1 MSQLIESRSR
11 GIQEADVFAA
21 ADALLA
27 DGKRPTI
34 ERVRQQIGRGS
45 PNTVSP
51 MLERWFATLGGRLV
65 GSPGTRT
72 AGNDLDGMPLG
83 VRNAAKLLWE
93 TAQKEAEE
101 TQRGELATVRS
112 ELQAREDS
120 LAEAQGALA
129 QREDAFKQA
138 RVSLDAALSSS
149 QQARETLE
157 GQLKAQAIETQRVRT
172 GLEDE
177 VRRLT
182 ALLSQ
187 TVEAQEQMR
196 REHAAVVAA
205 KDQDLRHAQERHSS
219 QEKRML
225 AEVDRARQ
233 AAKALEAELAKEHQ
247 KRTKGEEAAAKRLDA
262 AAEKLQ
268 QVRDQLAAQ
277 AIELAQE
284 RVAAA
289 VQKDRAEALQQRI
302 DEERGAHDATR
313 RLLSEALARSQKSG
327 GQARARATQ
336 AKPRR
341 GAG

>member
-1 MSQLIESRSR
+1 METRNR

-51 MLERWFATLGGRLV
+51 MLERWFAALGGRLV
-65 GSPGTRT
+65 GSGAGTRT

-101 TQRGELATVRS
+101 TQRGEMAAVST
-112 ELQAREDS
+112 ELQAREHS

-129 QREDAFKQA
+129 QREDAFQQA

-149 QQARETLE
+149 RQARETLE
-157 GQLKAQAIETQRVRT
+157 GQLKAQAIEAQRVRA

-177 VRRLT
+177 IRRLT
-182 ALLSQ
+182 ALLAQ
-187 TVEAQEQMR
+187 TVETQEQMR
-196 REHAAVVAA
+196 REHAGVVAA
-205 KDQDLRHAQERHSS
+205 KDQDLRQAQDRHTS

-233 AAKALEAELAKEHQ
+233 AAKALEADLAKEHQ
-247 KRTKGEEAAAKRLDA
+247 KRTKAEEAAAKRLDA

-284 RVAAA
+284 RAAAA

-302 DEERGAHDATR
+302 DEERSAHESTR
-313 RLLSEALARSQKSG
+313 RILSEALARPQKSG
-327 GQARARATQ
+327 PKARARTTQ

-341 GAG
+341 SAG